1 MIACPYWYQMARL
14 AIIGVGRIGGEV
26 AYLASAM
33 GIADELVLCD
43 SARDLLRAQVLDLK
57 HTGLDMAISTDKNDI
72 RNADVCIFSAGL
84 PRTPAVKTRA
94 DLLVANLPATRE
106 AAALLAGFSGILLT
120 VTNPMDINNH
130 YLCTTGGIPRERCLG
145 FGGQLDSARFGIA
158 LRDRNISGFPFVLG
172 EHGEHQVPVFS
183 RLGTKV
189 GVPRRE
195 EILSEL
201 RGASMEV
208 IRGKGGTVFGPALH
222 LIHLVRMVLLDTREL
237 AVCSAVLEGEYG
249 ISGCSLGVPVIVG
262 NEGIRRIEEWPLDS
276 WEQTKMDEAGRFAR
290 ELCRK
295 AVS

>member
-1 MIACPYWYQMARL
+1 MGRL

-33 GIADELVLCD
+33 GIADELVLYD
-43 SARDLLRAQVLDLK
+43 SAQNHLRAQVLDLK
-57 HTGLDMAISTDKNDI
+57 HTGLDMTISTDKNNI
-72 RNADVCIFSAGL
+72 RDADVCIFSAGL
-84 PRTPAVKTRA
+84 PRNPSVNTRA
-94 DLLVANLPATRE
+94 DLLFANLPATGE
-106 AAALLAGFSGILLT
+106 AAALLAGFSGILIT
-120 VTNPMDINNH
+120 VTNPMDINNY
-130 YLCTTGGIPRERCLG
+130 YLCTKAGIPRERCIG

-183 RLGTKV
+183 RLGKKV
-189 GVPRRE
+189 GVRQRG

-249 ISGCSLGVPVIVG
+249 ISGCSLGVPVIIG

-276 WEQTKMDEAGRFAR
+276 WEQKKMDDAGRFAQ